1 MLAAAS
7 NNLGLAFLA
16 LLPVL
21 SILFFL
27 VILRMPATRAMPI
40 GYVLTAAL
48 ALGVWKVPL
57 RGVLAASIN
66 GVIICMTLMWI
77 IFGAIV
83 LLFTVRESG
92 AIHAIRRGFVGISP
106 DRRIQVIIIA
116 WLFGSF
122 IEGAAGFGTPAAIAA
137 PLLLAIGFPAM
148 AACMVALIIQSTPV
162 TFGAC
167 GTPIIIGMGDS
178 LDTVEVKAALAAH
191 GMDYMNEFIPAIGR
205 FAALPHAI
213 AGTFIPLIMVCMM
226 TRFFGAKRR
235 LRDGLGVWPFAIF
248 AGLAFTVPY
257 LLLAVLL
264 GPEFPSLLGALIGL
278 LVVVTAAKRGLFMPK
293 GEPWDFPDRSEWEK
307 DWTGTIA
314 SGGDGDEPE
323 KSMSL
328 LRAWMPY
335 VLVAV
340 VLVLTRLPGLPIKAA
355 LMSIE
360 IKWTNILG
368 TPLSR
373 PVQPLY
379 LPGTIF
385 MFVCLLTYFI
395 HGMNPKQVKAAW
407 TDAVHKLAA
416 PTLALIFAVALVRVF
431 IDSGPNMNDTRRALF
446 ETRAVEA
453 LPADLEAAAVPSTV
467 REAFAEKDLVLSERA
482 SISSDRRGRRWWIR
496 SESDTYV
503 LTETP
508 AGMSVFEGRESMPI
522 ELAETVAGMAGV
534 TWPFFAAVIGA
545 MGAFVAGSNTVS
557 DFMFGMFQYGVAD
570 RLGLPHVVILG
581 LQAFGGAAGNMITVH
596 NIVAASATVGLV
608 GQEGNL
614 IRKTIIPMA
623 YYLLVGGTV
632 GLLLAYVF
640 AKDAF

>member
-1 MLAAAS
+1 MDATQSVLAAAGS
-7 NNLGLAFLA
+7 DLGLAFLA

-66 GVIICMTLMWI
+66 GAMICMTLMWI

-92 AIHAIRRGFVGISP
+92 AIHAIRRGFVEISP

-137 PLLLAIGFPAM
+137 PLLLAIGFPALC
-148 AACMVALIIQSTPV
+148 ACMVCLIIQSTPV

-191 GMDYMNEFIPAIGR
+191 GMDYMTEFIPAIGR

-226 TRFFGAKRR
+226 TRFFGAKRS
-235 LRDGLGVWPFAIF
+235 LRDGLGIWPFAIF

-278 LVVVTAAKRGLFMPK
+278 FVVVTAAKRGLFMPK

-307 DWTGTIA
+307 DWQGTIA
-314 SGGDGDEPE
+314 PGGGEDGDEPE
-323 KSMSL
+323 KPMSL

-335 VLVAV
+335 VLVAAI
-340 VLVLTRLPGLPIKAA
+340 LVLTRLPQLPLFNELFGVASLKAA
-355 LMSIE
+355 LTAPFVTFQ
-360 IKWTNILG
+360 WANILG

-373 PVQPLY
+373 SVQPLY

-385 MFVCLLTYFI
+385 MLVCLLTYFI

-407 TDAVHKLAA
+407 MDSVNKLAA

-431 IDSGPNMNDTRRALF
+431 IDSGPNMNT
-446 ETRAVEA
+446 
-453 LPADLEAAAVPSTV
+453 
-467 REAFAEKDLVLSERA
+467 
-482 SISSDRRGRRWWIR
+482 
-496 SESDTYV
+496 
-503 LTETP
+503 TE
-508 AGMSVFEGRESMPI
+508 MQSMPI
-522 ELAETVAGMAGV
+522 VLAETAARLAGG
-534 TWPFFAAVIGA
+534 TWPFFAPMIGA

-557 DFMFGMFQYGVAD
+557 DFMFGLFQYGVAD

-596 NIVAASATVGLV
+596 NIVAASATVGLT

-614 IRKTIIPMA
+614 IRKTIIPMI